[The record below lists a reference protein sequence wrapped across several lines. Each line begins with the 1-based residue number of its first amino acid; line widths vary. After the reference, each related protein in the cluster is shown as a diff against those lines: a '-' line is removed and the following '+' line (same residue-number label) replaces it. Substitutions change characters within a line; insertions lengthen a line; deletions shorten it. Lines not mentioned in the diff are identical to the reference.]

1 MIERL
6 DARVDEIRK
15 KIKGVEDKKVASEVF
30 DKSTLLTLWELAN
43 KGAIDLL
50 YGVIKTGKES
60 NVFLGKGKKGE
71 PLAVKIHRITTS
83 DYKSM
88 IRYMDGDYRF
98 RGIRKSK
105 RSIVYTWVK
114 KEFKNL
120 KVAGECGIA
129 APKPIAYKNN
139 VLIMEFVGEDEVS
152 SPMLRSCWL
161 RNPEEVLNKIV
172 EYVKKLYCEGNLVHS
187 DLSEYNILIKDEQP
201 VFIDFSQA
209 VIKEHPT
216 AQEFLKRDVANIA
229 KFFRKHTTCASKYTD
244 ESEILSYVAECKKP
258 RVKTRFSALHQQAF
272 QTT

>member
-6 DARVDEIRK
+6 DAEIDEIRK
-15 KIKGVEDKKVASEVF
+15 KIKGVEDFKVASEVF
-30 DKSTLLTLWELAN
+30 DKSTLLTLYELAN

-71 PLAVKIHRITTS
+71 SLAVKIHRITTS

-88 IRYMDGDYRF
+88 IRYIDGDYRF
-98 RGIRKSK
+98 RGIKKSK

-120 KVAGECGIA
+120 KVAGECGVA
-129 APKPIAYKNN
+129 VPKPIAYKNN
-139 VLIMEFVGEDEVS
+139 VLIMEFIGEDEIS
-152 SPMLRSCWL
+152 SPMMRSYWL
-161 RNPEEVLNKIV
+161 KNPNKMLKKVV
-172 EYVKKLYCEGNLVHS
+172 EYMKKLYCEGSLVHS

-201 VFIDFSQA
+201 VFIDLSQA
-209 VIKEHPT
+209 VVKEHPM

-229 KFFRKHTTCASKYTD
+229 RFFRKYMPVD
-244 ESEILSYVAECKKP
+244 ESGILSYI
-258 RVKTRFSALHQQAF
+258 
-272 QTT
+272 TTCEASTTMGEDMTE

>member
-6 DARVDEIRK
+6 DVKIDEIRK

-30 DKSTLLTLWELAN
+30 DKSTLLTLYELAN

-60 NVFLGKGKKGE
+60 NVFFGRGKKGE

-88 IRYMDGDYRF
+88 IRYIDGDRRF
-98 RGIRKSK
+98 RGIKKTK

-120 KVAGECGIA
+120 RVALECGVA

-139 VLIMEFVGEDEVS
+139 VLVMEFVGENEIS
-152 SPMLRSCWL
+152 SPMLKSCWL
-161 RNPEEVLNKIV
+161 KNPDKVLKKIV
-172 EYVKKLYCEGNLVHS
+172 EYMKKLYCRGNLVHS

-201 VFIDFSQA
+201 VFIDLSQA
-209 VIKEHPT
+209 VIKEHPM

-229 KFFRKHTTCASKYTD
+229 KYFRMYMSTD
-244 ESEILSYVAECKKP
+244 ESEILNYITKC
-258 RVKTRFSALHQQAF
+258 TRSE
-272 QTT
+272 